1 MTMRAIRSTWEA
13 LGERVR
19 GDQGS
24 FTVELVLWTPFLAAV
39 LALIVASG
47 RIVAAGS
54 DATGASRDA
63 ARAASLQT
71 NMTSAKAAAQQ
82 AARDS
87 FGRQGDRCHKLTV
100 DVRGSVAPGGLV
112 TVSVSCTARLS
123 DLAIPGAP
131 GSRTL
136 SATSTVPIETTRS
149 IPVALGL
156 PHQTL
161 TTGVPS

>member
-1 MTMRAIRSTWEA
+1 MTTRAVRSEA
-13 LGERVR
+13 LRR
-19 GDQGS
+19 RARSDDGS
-24 FTVELVLWTPFLAAV
+24 YTVELVLWTPV
-39 LALIVASG
+39 LALLIVLIVAAG

-71 NMTSAKAAAQQ
+71 NLVAADRAAQQ

-100 DVRGSVAPGGLV
+100 NVSGSVAPGGLV
-112 TVSVSCTARLS
+112 TVSVSCTASLS

-136 SATSTVPIETTRS
+136 AATSTVPIETTRS
-149 IPVALGL
+149 RG
-156 PHQTL
+156 Q
-161 TTGVPS
+161 G